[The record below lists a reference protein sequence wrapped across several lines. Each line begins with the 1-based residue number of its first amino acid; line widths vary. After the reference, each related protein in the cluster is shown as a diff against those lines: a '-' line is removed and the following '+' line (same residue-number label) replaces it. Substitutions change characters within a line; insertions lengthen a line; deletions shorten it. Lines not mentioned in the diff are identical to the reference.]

1 MKLNEIETELVS
13 KTELFRGLPPSVLTR
28 ILAVSDCTAAE
39 YEKNEVVYD
48 KTNFYRSLGIVLE
61 GRLRVTKENADK
73 RPIVMST
80 LQRGAIFGAA
90 ALFNSEPEYATKITA
105 IERSRVLFLPQRL
118 VKRMIE
124 REPDIAEN
132 YIRYLSE
139 RILFLNRKIYFLTA
153 GTAEQRL
160 AGFLLDNLAVG
171 EFSEMPMTMHR
182 LADALNMSRASLYR
196 AFDELTASGAVSKQG
211 KLVCI
216 NNAALL
222 KNLRKE
228 DNKDE
233 RVCMFSAGSLHAA
246 VRGRRLH
253 G

>member
-80 LQRGAIFGAA
+80 LQRGAMFGAA

-118 VKRMIE
+118 IKRMIE

-216 NNAALL
+216 NNAELL
-222 KNLRKE
+222 KN
-228 DNKDE
+228 
-233 RVCMFSAGSLHAA
+233 F
-246 VRGRRLH
+246 
-253 G
+253 

>member
-1 MKLNEIETELVS
+1 MKLNETEMELVL
-13 KTELFRGLPPSVLTR
+13 KTELFRGSPPSVLTR
-28 ILAVSDCTAAE
+28 ILAVSDCTAAD
-39 YEKNEVVYD
+39 YEKNDVVYD
-48 KTNFYRSLGIVLE
+48 KTNFSRSLGIVLE

-80 LQRGAIFGAA
+80 LQIGALFGAA

-118 VKRMIE
+118 IKRMIE

-171 EFSEMPMTMHR
+171 EYSEMPMPMHR

-196 AFDELTASGAVSKQG
+196 AFDELTESGAVSKQG

-216 NNAALL
+216 NNAELL
-222 KNLRKE
+222 KNL
-228 DNKDE
+228 
-233 RVCMFSAGSLHAA
+233 L
-246 VRGRRLH
+246 
-253 G
+253 

>member
-90 ALFNSEPEYATKITA
+90 ALFNSEPEYATKVTA

-216 NNAALL
+216 NNAELL
-222 KNLRKE
+222 KNL
-228 DNKDE
+228 
-233 RVCMFSAGSLHAA
+233 
-246 VRGRRLH
+246 
-253 G
+253 

>member
-1 MKLNEIETELVS
+1 MKLNETETELVL
-13 KTELFRGLPPSVLTR
+13 KTELFRGSPPSVLTR
-28 ILAVSDCTAAE
+28 ILAVSDCTAAD
-39 YEKNEVVYD
+39 YEKNDVVYD
-48 KTNFYRSLGIVLE
+48 KTNFSRSLGIVLD

-80 LQRGAIFGAA
+80 LQRGALFGAA
-90 ALFNSEPEYATKITA
+90 ALFNSEPEYATKVTA

-118 VKRMIE
+118 IKRMIE

-171 EFSEMPMTMHR
+171 EYSEMPMPMHR

-196 AFDELTASGAVSKQG
+196 AFDELTESGAVSKQG

-216 NNAALL
+216 NNAELL
-222 KNLRKE
+222 KNL
-228 DNKDE
+228 
-233 RVCMFSAGSLHAA
+233 L
-246 VRGRRLH
+246 
-253 G
+253 

>member
-1 MKLNEIETELVS
+1 MKLNETEMELVL
-13 KTELFRGLPPSVLTR
+13 KTELFRGSPPSVLTR

-39 YEKNEVVYD
+39 YEKNDVVYD
-48 KTNFYRSLGIVLE
+48 KTSFSRSLGIVLE

-80 LQRGAIFGAA
+80 LQRGALFGAA

-105 IERSRVLFLPQRL
+105 IEHSRVLFLPQRL
-118 VKRMIE
+118 IKRMIE

-160 AGFLLDNLAVG
+160 AGFLLDNLVVG
-171 EFSEMPMTMHR
+171 EYSEMPMPMHR

-196 AFDELTASGAVSKQG
+196 AFDELTESDAVSKQG

-216 NNAALL
+216 NNAELL
-222 KNLRKE
+222 KNL
-228 DNKDE
+228 
-233 RVCMFSAGSLHAA
+233 
-246 VRGRRLH
+246 
-253 G
+253 

>member
-13 KTELFRGLPPSVLTR
+13 KTELFRGSPPSVLTR

-48 KTNFYRSLGIVLE
+48 RTNFYRSLGIVLE

-80 LQRGAIFGAA
+80 LQRGAMFGAA

-118 VKRMIE
+118 IKRMIE

-216 NNAALL
+216 NNAELL
-222 KNLRKE
+222 KNL
-228 DNKDE
+228 
-233 RVCMFSAGSLHAA
+233 
-246 VRGRRLH
+246 
-253 G
+253 

>member
-13 KTELFRGLPPSVLTR
+13 KTEIFRGSPPSVLAR

-80 LQRGAIFGAA
+80 LQRGAMFGAA

-118 VKRMIE
+118 IKRMIE

-216 NNAALL
+216 NNAELL
-222 KNLRKE
+222 KNL
-228 DNKDE
+228 
-233 RVCMFSAGSLHAA
+233 
-246 VRGRRLH
+246 
-253 G
+253 

>member
-13 KTELFRGLPPSVLTR
+13 KTELFRGSPPSMLTR

-80 LQRGAIFGAA
+80 LQRGAMFGAA

-105 IERSRVLFLPQRL
+105 IEHSRVLFLPQRL
-118 VKRMIE
+118 IKRMIE

-171 EFSEMPMTMHR
+171 EFSEMPMTMLR

-216 NNAALL
+216 NNAELL
-222 KNLRKE
+222 KNL
-228 DNKDE
+228 
-233 RVCMFSAGSLHAA
+233 
-246 VRGRRLH
+246 
-253 G
+253 

>member
-1 MKLNEIETELVS
+1 MKLNETEMELVL
-13 KTELFRGLPPSVLTR
+13 KTELFRGSPPSVLTR
-28 ILAVSDCTAAE
+28 ILSVSDCTAAD
-39 YEKNEVVYD
+39 YEKNDVVYD
-48 KTNFYRSLGIVLE
+48 KTNFSRSLGIVLD

-80 LQRGAIFGAA
+80 LQRGALFGAA

-118 VKRMIE
+118 IKRMIE
-124 REPDIAEN
+124 REPDIAEK

-171 EFSEMPMTMHR
+171 EYSEMPMPMHR

-196 AFDELTASGAVSKQG
+196 AFDELTESGAVSKQG

-216 NNAALL
+216 NNAELL
-222 KNLRKE
+222 KNL
-228 DNKDE
+228 
-233 RVCMFSAGSLHAA
+233 L
-246 VRGRRLH
+246 
-253 G
+253 

>member
-1 MKLNEIETELVS
+1 MKLNGTETELVL
-13 KTELFRGLPPSVLTR
+13 KTELFRGSPPGVLTR
-28 ILAVSDCTAAE
+28 ILAVSDCTAVA

-48 KTNFYRSLGIVLE
+48 KTNFSRSLGIVLE

-80 LQRGAIFGAA
+80 LQRGAMFGAA

-105 IERSRVLFLPQRL
+105 IEHSRVLFLPQRL
-118 VKRMIE
+118 IKRMIE
-124 REPDIAEN
+124 REPEIAEN

-216 NNAALL
+216 NNVELL
-222 KNLRKE
+222 KNL
-228 DNKDE
+228 
-233 RVCMFSAGSLHAA
+233 
-246 VRGRRLH
+246 
-253 G
+253 

>member
-28 ILAVSDCTAAE
+28 ILAVSDCTATE

-118 VKRMIE
+118 IKRMIE

-216 NNAALL
+216 NNAELL
-222 KNLRKE
+222 KNL
-228 DNKDE
+228 
-233 RVCMFSAGSLHAA
+233 
-246 VRGRRLH
+246 
-253 G
+253 

>member
-1 MKLNEIETELVS
+1 MKLNGTETELVL
-13 KTELFRGLPPSVLTR
+13 KTELFRGSPPGVLTR

-48 KTNFYRSLGIVLE
+48 KTNFSRSLGIVLE

-80 LQRGAIFGAA
+80 LQRGAMFGAA

-105 IERSRVLFLPQRL
+105 IEHSRVLFLPQRL
-118 VKRMIE
+118 IKRMIE
-124 REPDIAEN
+124 REPEIAEN

-153 GTAEQRL
+153 GMAEQRL

-171 EFSEMPMTMHR
+171 EFSEMPMPMHR

-216 NNAALL
+216 NNAELL
-222 KNLRKE
+222 KNL
-228 DNKDE
+228 
-233 RVCMFSAGSLHAA
+233 
-246 VRGRRLH
+246 
-253 G
+253 

>member
-1 MKLNEIETELVS
+1 MKLNETEMELVL
-13 KTELFRGLPPSVLTR
+13 KTELFRGSPPSVLTR
-28 ILAVSDCTAAE
+28 ILAVSDCTAAD
-39 YEKNEVVYD
+39 YEKNDVVYD
-48 KTNFYRSLGIVLE
+48 KTNFSRSLGIVLE

-80 LQRGAIFGAA
+80 LQRGALFGAA

-118 VKRMIE
+118 IKRMIE

-171 EFSEMPMTMHR
+171 EYSEMPMPMHR

-196 AFDELTASGAVSKQG
+196 AFDELTESGAVSKQG

-216 NNAALL
+216 NNAELL
-222 KNLRKE
+222 KNL
-228 DNKDE
+228 
-233 RVCMFSAGSLHAA
+233 L
-246 VRGRRLH
+246 
-253 G
+253 

>member
-13 KTELFRGLPPSVLTR
+13 KTELFRGSPPSMLTR
-28 ILAVSDCTAAE
+28 ILAVSDCIAAE

-48 KTNFYRSLGIVLE
+48 KTNFSRSLGIVLE

-80 LQRGAIFGAA
+80 LQRGAMFGAA

-118 VKRMIE
+118 IKRMIE

-171 EFSEMPMTMHR
+171 EFSEMPMPMHR

-216 NNAALL
+216 NNAELL
-222 KNLRKE
+222 KNL
-228 DNKDE
+228 
-233 RVCMFSAGSLHAA
+233 
-246 VRGRRLH
+246 
-253 G
+253 

>member
-13 KTELFRGLPPSVLTR
+13 KTELFRGSPPSVLTR
-28 ILAVSDCTAAE
+28 ILAVSDCIAAE

-48 KTNFYRSLGIVLE
+48 KTNFSRSLGIVLE

-80 LQRGAIFGAA
+80 LQRGAMFGAA

-118 VKRMIE
+118 IKRMIE

-171 EFSEMPMTMHR
+171 EFSEMPMPMHR

-216 NNAALL
+216 NNAELL
-222 KNLRKE
+222 KNL
-228 DNKDE
+228 
-233 RVCMFSAGSLHAA
+233 
-246 VRGRRLH
+246 
-253 G
+253 

>member
-13 KTELFRGLPPSVLTR
+13 KTELFRGSPPSVLTR

-90 ALFNSEPEYATKITA
+90 ALFNSEPEYATKVTA

-118 VKRMIE
+118 IKRMIE

-216 NNAALL
+216 NNAELL
-222 KNLRKE
+222 KNL
-228 DNKDE
+228 
-233 RVCMFSAGSLHAA
+233 
-246 VRGRRLH
+246 
-253 G
+253 

>member
-1 MKLNEIETELVS
+1 MKLNGTETELVL
-13 KTELFRGLPPSVLTR
+13 KTELFRGSPPGVLTR
-28 ILAVSDCTAAE
+28 ILAVSDCTAAA

-48 KTNFYRSLGIVLE
+48 KTNFSRSLGIVLE

-80 LQRGAIFGAA
+80 LQRGAMFGAA

-105 IERSRVLFLPQRL
+105 IEHSRVLFLPQRL
-118 VKRMIE
+118 IKRMIE
-124 REPDIAEN
+124 REPEIAEN

-171 EFSEMPMTMHR
+171 EFSEMPMPMHR

-216 NNAALL
+216 NNAELL
-222 KNLRKE
+222 KNL
-228 DNKDE
+228 
-233 RVCMFSAGSLHAA
+233 
-246 VRGRRLH
+246 
-253 G
+253 

>member
-13 KTELFRGLPPSVLTR
+13 KTELFRGLPPSVLAR

-118 VKRMIE
+118 IKRMIE

-216 NNAALL
+216 NNAELL
-222 KNLRKE
+222 KNL
-228 DNKDE
+228 
-233 RVCMFSAGSLHAA
+233 
-246 VRGRRLH
+246 
-253 G
+253 

>member
-1 MKLNEIETELVS
+1 MKLNETEMELVL
-13 KTELFRGLPPSVLTR
+13 KTELFRGSPPSVLTR
-28 ILAVSDCTAAE
+28 ILAVSDCTAAD
-39 YEKNEVVYD
+39 YEKNDVVYD
-48 KTNFYRSLGIVLE
+48 KTNFSRSLGIVLE

-80 LQRGAIFGAA
+80 LQRGALFGAA
-90 ALFNSEPEYATKITA
+90 ALFNSESEYATKITA

-118 VKRMIE
+118 IKRMIE

-171 EFSEMPMTMHR
+171 EYSEMPMPMHR

-196 AFDELTASGAVSKQG
+196 AFDELTESGAVSKQG

-216 NNAALL
+216 NNAELL
-222 KNLRKE
+222 KNL
-228 DNKDE
+228 
-233 RVCMFSAGSLHAA
+233 L
-246 VRGRRLH
+246 
-253 G
+253 

>member
-13 KTELFRGLPPSVLTR
+13 KTELFRGSPPSVLAR

-90 ALFNSEPEYATKITA
+90 ALFNSEPEYATKVTA

-216 NNAALL
+216 NNAELL
-222 KNLRKE
+222 KNL
-228 DNKDE
+228 
-233 RVCMFSAGSLHAA
+233 
-246 VRGRRLH
+246 
-253 G
+253 

>member
-216 NNAALL
+216 NNAELL
-222 KNLRKE
+222 KNL
-228 DNKDE
+228 
-233 RVCMFSAGSLHAA
+233 
-246 VRGRRLH
+246 
-253 G
+253 

>member
-13 KTELFRGLPPSVLTR
+13 KTELFRGSPPSVLTR

-48 KTNFYRSLGIVLE
+48 KTNFSRSLGIVLE

-80 LQRGAIFGAA
+80 LQRGAMFGAA

-118 VKRMIE
+118 IKRMIE

-216 NNAALL
+216 NNADLL
-222 KNLRKE
+222 KNL
-228 DNKDE
+228 
-233 RVCMFSAGSLHAA
+233 
-246 VRGRRLH
+246 
-253 G
+253 

>member
-1 MKLNEIETELVS
+1 MKLNETEMELVL
-13 KTELFRGLPPSVLTR
+13 KTELFRGSPPSVLTR
-28 ILAVSDCTAAE
+28 ILSVSDCTAAD
-39 YEKNEVVYD
+39 YEKNDVVYD
-48 KTNFYRSLGIVLE
+48 KTNFSRSLGIVLE
-61 GRLRVTKENADK
+61 GRLRVTKENADM

-80 LQRGAIFGAA
+80 LQIGALFGAA

-118 VKRMIE
+118 IKRMIE

-171 EFSEMPMTMHR
+171 EYSEMPMPMHR

-196 AFDELTASGAVSKQG
+196 AFDELTESGAVSKQG

-216 NNAALL
+216 NNAELL
-222 KNLRKE
+222 KNL
-228 DNKDE
+228 
-233 RVCMFSAGSLHAA
+233 L
-246 VRGRRLH
+246 
-253 G
+253 

>member
-13 KTELFRGLPPSVLTR
+13 KTELFRGSPPSVLAR

-118 VKRMIE
+118 IKRMIE

-216 NNAALL
+216 NNAELL
-222 KNLRKE
+222 KNL
-228 DNKDE
+228 
-233 RVCMFSAGSLHAA
+233 
-246 VRGRRLH
+246 
-253 G
+253 

>member
-28 ILAVSDCTAAE
+28 ILAVYDCTAAE

-80 LQRGAIFGAA
+80 LQRGAMFGAA
-90 ALFNSEPEYATKITA
+90 ALFNSEPEYATKVTA

-118 VKRMIE
+118 IKRMIE

-216 NNAALL
+216 NNAELL
-222 KNLRKE
+222 KNL
-228 DNKDE
+228 
-233 RVCMFSAGSLHAA
+233 
-246 VRGRRLH
+246 
-253 G
+253 

>member
-1 MKLNEIETELVS
+1 MKLNGTETELVL
-13 KTELFRGLPPSVLTR
+13 KTELFRGSPPGVLTR
-28 ILAVSDCTAAE
+28 ILAVSDCTAAA

-48 KTNFYRSLGIVLE
+48 KTNFSRSLGIVLE

-80 LQRGAIFGAA
+80 LQRGAMFGAA

-105 IERSRVLFLPQRL
+105 IEHSRVLFLPQRL
-118 VKRMIE
+118 IKRMIE
-124 REPDIAEN
+124 REPEIAEN

-171 EFSEMPMTMHR
+171 EFSEMPMPMHR

-216 NNAALL
+216 NNAEVL
-222 KNLRKE
+222 KNL
-228 DNKDE
+228 
-233 RVCMFSAGSLHAA
+233 
-246 VRGRRLH
+246 
-253 G
+253 

>member
-13 KTELFRGLPPSVLTR
+13 KTELFRGSPPSVLAR

-80 LQRGAIFGAA
+80 LQRGAMFGAA
-90 ALFNSEPEYATKITA
+90 ALFNSEPEYATKVTA

-118 VKRMIE
+118 IKRMIE

-216 NNAALL
+216 NNAELL
-222 KNLRKE
+222 KNL
-228 DNKDE
+228 
-233 RVCMFSAGSLHAA
+233 
-246 VRGRRLH
+246 
-253 G
+253 

>member
-13 KTELFRGLPPSVLTR
+13 KTELFRGSPPSVLTR
-28 ILAVSDCTAAE
+28 ILAVSDCTAVE

-80 LQRGAIFGAA
+80 LQRGAMFGAA

-118 VKRMIE
+118 IKRMIE

-216 NNAALL
+216 NNSELL
-222 KNLRKE
+222 NNL
-228 DNKDE
+228 
-233 RVCMFSAGSLHAA
+233 
-246 VRGRRLH
+246 
-253 G
+253 

>member
-1 MKLNEIETELVS
+1 M
-13 KTELFRGLPPSVLTR
+13 LTR
-28 ILAVSDCTAAE
+28 ILAVSDCTAAD
-39 YEKNEVVYD
+39 YEKNDVVYD
-48 KTNFYRSLGIVLE
+48 KTNFSRSLGIVLE

-80 LQRGAIFGAA
+80 LQRGALFGAA

-105 IERSRVLFLPQRL
+105 IERSRVLFLTQRL
-118 VKRMIE
+118 IKRMIE

-171 EFSEMPMTMHR
+171 EYSEMPMPMHR

-196 AFDELTASGAVSKQG
+196 AFDELTESGAVSKQG

-216 NNAALL
+216 NNAELL
-222 KNLRKE
+222 KNL
-228 DNKDE
+228 
-233 RVCMFSAGSLHAA
+233 L
-246 VRGRRLH
+246 
-253 G
+253 

>member
-1 MKLNEIETELVS
+1 MKLNGTETELVL
-13 KTELFRGLPPSVLTR
+13 KTELFRGSPPGVLTR
-28 ILAVSDCTAAE
+28 ILAVSDCTAAA

-48 KTNFYRSLGIVLE
+48 KTNFSRSLGIVLE

-73 RPIVMST
+73 RSIVMST
-80 LQRGAIFGAA
+80 LQRGAMFGAA

-105 IERSRVLFLPQRL
+105 IEHSRVLFLPQRL
-118 VKRMIE
+118 IKRMIE
-124 REPDIAEN
+124 REPEIAEN

-216 NNAALL
+216 NNVELL
-222 KNLRKE
+222 KNL
-228 DNKDE
+228 
-233 RVCMFSAGSLHAA
+233 
-246 VRGRRLH
+246 
-253 G
+253 

>member
-1 MKLNEIETELVS
+1 MKLNETEMELVL
-13 KTELFRGLPPSVLTR
+13 KTELFRGSPPSVLTR
-28 ILAVSDCTAAE
+28 ILSVSDCTAAD
-39 YEKNEVVYD
+39 YEKNDVVYD
-48 KTNFYRSLGIVLE
+48 KTNFSRSLGIVLE
-61 GRLRVTKENADK
+61 GRLRVTKENADM

-80 LQRGAIFGAA
+80 LQIGALFGAA

-118 VKRMIE
+118 IKRMIE

-171 EFSEMPMTMHR
+171 EYSEMPMPMHR

-196 AFDELTASGAVSKQG
+196 AFDELTESGAVSKQG

-216 NNAALL
+216 NNAELL
-222 KNLRKE
+222 KNVL
-228 DNKDE
+228 
-233 RVCMFSAGSLHAA
+233 
-246 VRGRRLH
+246 
-253 G
+253 

>member
-90 ALFNSEPEYATKITA
+90 ALFNSEPEYATKVTA

-118 VKRMIE
+118 IKRMIE

-216 NNAALL
+216 NNAELL
-222 KNLRKE
+222 KNL
-228 DNKDE
+228 
-233 RVCMFSAGSLHAA
+233 
-246 VRGRRLH
+246 
-253 G
+253 

>member
-13 KTELFRGLPPSVLTR
+13 KTELFRGSPPSVLAR

-216 NNAALL
+216 NNAELL
-222 KNLRKE
+222 KDL
-228 DNKDE
+228 
-233 RVCMFSAGSLHAA
+233 
-246 VRGRRLH
+246 
-253 G
+253 